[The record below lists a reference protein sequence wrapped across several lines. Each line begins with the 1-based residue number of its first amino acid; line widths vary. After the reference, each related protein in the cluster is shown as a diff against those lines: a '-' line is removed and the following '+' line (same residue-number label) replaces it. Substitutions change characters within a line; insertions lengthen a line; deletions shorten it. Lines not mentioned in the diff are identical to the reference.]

1 MRWGLL
7 LLVAA
12 CSEEGRMASPF
23 DIAVAHDLAQQQYD
37 LANNSD
43 GGQCQTPGTPAA
55 SDVQLAPEFASSY
68 SAYLLGPVPGVPSPL
83 GGTVLK
89 HDDPNTLLI
98 AGGSE
103 DPSGAIYAIRVQRDG
118 CNHIVS
124 FVGTATKLSDNP
136 NVDANLVY
144 GPNHLMVYTEWPLYT
159 LAQMLDGATAPS
171 TETDLTTL
179 GIPTTNDQ
187 GPGGVGF
194 VPMGLGSAGEL
205 RIVTW
210 PAGHWFHVGVTLQAS
225 GLYHID
231 SLTEK
236 TQLANNP
243 GGFAYVPAGS
253 AGFTKQSLIVAEW
266 NQSSTTL
273 DRVAVYEVDDAGD
286 PVVSTRREFMSKF
299 PRPWG
304 AYFEPLTGD
313 YLFLTW
319 GAGNDRVYIVQ
330 GFVPPQPVF

>member
-1 MRWGLL
+1 M
-7 LLVAA
+7 
-12 CSEEGRMASPF
+12 
-23 DIAVAHDLAQQQYD
+23 
-37 LANNSD
+37 
-43 GGQCQTPGTPAA
+43 
-55 SDVQLAPEFASSY
+55 SY

-83 GGTVLK
+83 GGVVVK

-103 DPSGAIYAIRVQRDG
+103 DAAGAIYAVKVRRDG
-118 CNHIVS
+118 CNHIIE
-124 FVGTATKLSDNP
+124 FVGTASKFADTP

-144 GPNHLMVYTEWPLYT
+144 GPQHLIVYTEWPQYT
-159 LAQMLDGATAPS
+159 LSQLLAGANSPS
-171 TETDLTTL
+171 MQSDLRPLGVPDTD
-179 GIPTTNDQ
+179 DS

-194 VPMGLGSAGEL
+194 VPTGTSAGEL

-210 PAGHWFHVGVTLQAS
+210 PMGRWFHVGTTLKAS
-225 GLYHID
+225 GLFSID
-231 SLTEK
+231 SVTMK
-236 TQLANNP
+236 TQLNNNP

-253 AGFTKQSLIVAEW
+253 TDFTNQSLIVSEW
-266 NQSSTTL
+266 NEIDSTL
-273 DRVAVYEVDDAGD
+273 DRVAVYEVDDGGD
-286 PVVSTRREFMSKF
+286 PKPSTRREFMTKF